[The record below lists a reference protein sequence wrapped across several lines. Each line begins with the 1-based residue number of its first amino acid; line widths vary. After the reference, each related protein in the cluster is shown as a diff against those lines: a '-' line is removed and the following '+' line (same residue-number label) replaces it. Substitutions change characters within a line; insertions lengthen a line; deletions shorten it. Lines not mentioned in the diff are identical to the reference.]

1 VDRRTDRSPIREA
14 DGRDCARI
22 GFAQIIEV
30 MFLDAVDSGVVAHVF
45 VRDGWFAGLYPVGRR

>member
-1 VDRRTDRSPIREA
+1 MRASLPIREA

-22 GFAQIIEV
+22 GFAQITEV

-45 VRDGWFAGLYPVGRR
+45 VRDGWFAGLYPVGCR